1 MFNIYRGDGSVRRT
15 PWIWDTCNTVVRY
28 NRQFSSYSIYFF
40 FVGFFVNRIVV
51 YSSRL
56 NTILR
61 KCIVWH
67 CPGGR
72 LLQPRTPNHWD
83 TRPVVMRFFFSFYS
97 VRIDSNKQSYSH
109 RRDYG
114 GSGDFISHSVYE
126 LSLNVLMIVKTVSE
140 GGGCPEILDPLRNV
154 SDILK
159 IIIYLC
165 TNLNIYDWN

>member
-1 MFNIYRGDGSVRRT
+1 MHCLTLSGGASSPT
-15 PWIWDTCNTVVRY
+15 PDTEP
-28 NRQFSSYSIYFF
+28 
-40 FVGFFVNRIVV
+40 
-51 YSSRL
+51 
-56 NTILR
+56 LR
-61 KCIVWH
+61 HKAGCDAV
-67 CPGGR
+67 
-72 LLQPRTPNHWD
+72 
-83 TRPVVMRFFFSFYS
+83 FFFSFYS
-97 VRIDSNKQSYSH
+97 IRIDSNKQSYSH

-165 TNLNIYDWN
+165 TNLNIYD